1 MLIWIRMYF
10 SADVNRQLLFI
21 KVKQRNSF
29 PKHQLYSNFTTKMI
43 IATSFEC
50 RAPVASLKK
59 TGSLVPYHLIIDFFL
74 IPAILL
80 SLSMMK
86 NKCIWLRVSAMKKHN
101 TNMWKYLIWFSEK
114 KAGYMMKMLKR
125 NKSYCKAILPFKGKI
140 AKRSN

>member
-1 MLIWIRMYF
+1 MFLGIRMYF
-10 SADVNRQLLFI
+10 SADVSWQSLFI
-21 KVKQRNSF
+21 KVKERKSF
-29 PKHQLYSNFTTKMI
+29 HKHQLYSNFVTKMI

-114 KAGYMMKMLKR
+114 KAGYMTKMVTG
-125 NKSYCKAILPFKGKI
+125 NNSYCKIQQYSEVI
-140 AKRSN
+140 

>member
-1 MLIWIRMYF
+1 MYWKLMLIWIRMYF
-10 SADVNRQLLFI
+10 SADVNRQSLFI

-74 IPAILL
+74 ITAILL
-80 SLSMMK
+80 SLNMVK
-86 NKCIWLRVSAMKKHN
+86 NKCIWLRLFLLGRN
-101 TNMWKYLIWFSEK
+101 TVQICEDIWF
-114 KAGYMMKMLKR
+114 GFLKR
-125 NKSYCKAILPFKGKI
+125 KLGTWWKC
-140 AKRSN
+140 

>member
-10 SADVNRQLLFI
+10 SEDVNRQSLFI

-80 SLSMMK
+80 SLNMVK
-86 NKCIWLRVSAMKKHN
+86 NKCIWLRLFLLWRN
-101 TNMWKYLIWFSEK
+101 TIQIYENIWF
-114 KAGYMMKMLKR
+114 GFLKR
-125 NKSYCKAILPFKGKI
+125 KLGTWRRWLRETTAIV
-140 AKRSN
+140 RSSNIVR